1 MRGIVVLFRLS
12 LIFALVGS
20 LKWNSSVNFIGFCS
34 GIFHPYAGALL
45 LSIFVFIA
53 DCIIRLNLR
62 RDGDILL
69 CIS

>member
-1 MRGIVVLFRLS
+1 VVLFRLS

-45 LSIFVFIA
+45 LSIFVLSLIA
-53 DCIIRLNLR
+53 LS
-62 RDGDILL
+62 G
-69 CIS
+69 

>member
-1 MRGIVVLFRLS
+1 MQQEIPCGNVVLFRLS

-45 LSIFVFIA
+45 LSIFVLSLIA
-53 DCIIRLNLR
+53 LS
-62 RDGDILL
+62 G
-69 CIS
+69 